1 MGLYA
6 HAKGLT
12 DETCYDCGYLT
23 YGTFLC
29 ELIKTAYGENCYDM
43 FRYHMIHGD
52 PFTEEECKY
61 WNEHCND
68 DLDILIFHS
77 DCDGKFTP
85 QECKKIYNAIK
96 DLHMD
101 MLGHNYGVMKPYN
114 MLEHWKAIFKHC
126 ATRRVNLYYS

>member
-23 YGTFLC
+23 YGVFLC
-29 ELIKTAYGENCYDM
+29 ELIKTAYGGKCYDM
-43 FRYHMIHGD
+43 FRYHMIHD
-52 PFTEEECKY
+52 VPFTEEEFEY